1 MESNKAEEYF
11 YGFQNHFMDF
21 GLDNLK
27 KFMRELGDPQEKIR
41 IIHIAGTN
49 GKGSVSAYMSAILEQ
64 SGCGWEDTIHRQ
76 FLKNWKTS
84 A

>member
-27 KFMRELGDPQEKIR
+27 KFMRELGDHSHCRHERKRLCVRIYVCNTGTVRLPGGKI
-41 IIHIAGTN
+41 
-49 GKGSVSAYMSAILEQ
+49 
-64 SGCGWEDTIHRQ
+64 Q
-76 FLKNWKTS
+76 FTS
-84 A
+84 SF

>member
-49 GKGSVSAYMSAILEQ
+49 GKGSCQTGGENETCDRTGGRTEPASDS
-64 SGCGWEDTIHRQ
+64 
-76 FLKNWKTS
+76 F
-84 A
+84 

>member
-27 KFMRELGDPQEKIR
+27 KFYLQP
-41 IIHIAGTN
+41 
-49 GKGSVSAYMSAILEQ
+49 
-64 SGCGWEDTIHRQ
+64 
-76 FLKNWKTS
+76 
-84 A
+84 